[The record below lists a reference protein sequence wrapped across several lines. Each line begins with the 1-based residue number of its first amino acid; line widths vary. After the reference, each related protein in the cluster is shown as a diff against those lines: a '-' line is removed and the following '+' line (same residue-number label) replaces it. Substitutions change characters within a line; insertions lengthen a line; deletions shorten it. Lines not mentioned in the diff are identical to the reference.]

1 MHPLEDRPRG
11 GTHTCPG
18 GGLGTREQAVS
29 GQGSGPC
36 SRCGHGSLWSIGLPW
51 ALHLSAGA
59 LWEDVLRGPS
69 KEELLELQGAQGS
82 PGDLVESNPDLGSGE
97 ALEVLHF

>member
-1 MHPLEDRPRG
+1 MEHWSP
-11 GTHTCPG
+11 
-18 GGLGTREQAVS
+18 V
-29 GQGSGPC
+29 GSASVG
-36 SRCGHGSLWSIGLPW
+36 R
-51 ALHLSAGA
+51 A